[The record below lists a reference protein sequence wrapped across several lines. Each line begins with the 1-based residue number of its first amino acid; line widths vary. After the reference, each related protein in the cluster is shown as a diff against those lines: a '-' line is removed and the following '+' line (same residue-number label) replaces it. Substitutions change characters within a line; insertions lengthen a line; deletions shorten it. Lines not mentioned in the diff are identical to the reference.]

1 MNQKITLSD
10 LADALAVKAHI
21 SKAGANSF
29 IRDIFD
35 TILAGLNDGES
46 VKVRQLGTFK
56 IAEVSA
62 RKGVDVNTGMP
73 IEIAGRQ
80 RITFTPD
87 KELAEAVNAP
97 FAGFETVVI
106 GDEDAPVP
114 PETAEPAPAA
124 EQPAPAAEDP
134 QPEAALPPE
143 LPATSATP
151 EPPAIPVEEPSAS
164 AAEAKVPEPP
174 VVPEPEPAA
183 PPVAAFAEMGGE
195 TTEEPA
201 AAEQPDNDVR
211 KPRSNRFWLGFIIGL
226 ITGLAIAAAY
236 SLTVYYSQ
244 SRPAAAAQTAAAA
257 DTVAAAPADTAAVAA
272 PAPVVDDKPLATDTV
287 TRTRYLTTMARH
299 YYGDHNF
306 WVYIYEENK
315 DKIDNPNV
323 ITPGTEV
330 VIPQPSKYGID
341 ASNPES
347 VEKAKRLSYEIFSR
361 YE

>member
-106 GDEDAPVP
+106 GDED
-114 PETAEPAPAA
+114 
-124 EQPAPAAEDP
+124 
-134 QPEAALPPE
+134 
-143 LPATSATP
+143 TP
-151 EPPAIPVEEPSAS
+151 LRP
-164 AAEAKVPEPP
+164 K
-174 VVPEPEPAA
+174 
-183 PPVAAFAEMGGE
+183 
-195 TTEEPA
+195 
-201 AAEQPDNDVR
+201 R
-211 KPRSNRFWLGFIIGL
+211 LNRL
-226 ITGLAIAAAY
+226 
-236 SLTVYYSQ
+236 
-244 SRPAAAAQTAAAA
+244 
-257 DTVAAAPADTAAVAA
+257 
-272 PAPVVDDKPLATDTV
+272 
-287 TRTRYLTTMARH
+287 
-299 YYGDHNF
+299 
-306 WVYIYEENK
+306 
-315 DKIDNPNV
+315 
-323 ITPGTEV
+323 
-330 VIPQPSKYGID
+330 PQPSSRHLRPKTH
-341 ASNPES
+341 SPKLPCRPSCLPPPLHPSLRQSPSKNPRHRPQ
-347 VEKAKRLSYEIFSR
+347 KQKCRNRPLYPSR
-361 YE
+361 NLLRPRSGLRGDGRRNDRRTCRSRAARE

>member
-106 GDEDAPVP
+106 GDEDTPAS

-134 QPEAALPPE
+134 QPEAVLPPE
-143 LPATSATP
+143 LPAAPAMP
-151 EPPAIPVEEPSAS
+151 EPPAIPEEEPSTPAV
-164 AAEAKVPEPP
+164 EAKVPEPP
-174 VVPEPEPAA
+174 VVPAPEPVV

-201 AAEQPDNDVR
+201 AAEEPESEVD

-244 SRPAAAAQTAAAA
+244 SRPAAVAT

-272 PAPVVDDKPLATDTV
+272 PALVTDDKPLATDTV

>member
-106 GDEDAPVP
+106 GDE
-114 PETAEPAPAA
+114 
-124 EQPAPAAEDP
+124 
-134 QPEAALPPE
+134 
-143 LPATSATP
+143 
-151 EPPAIPVEEPSAS
+151 
-164 AAEAKVPEPP
+164 
-174 VVPEPEPAA
+174 
-183 PPVAAFAEMGGE
+183 
-195 TTEEPA
+195 
-201 AAEQPDNDVR
+201 
-211 KPRSNRFWLGFIIGL
+211 
-226 ITGLAIAAAY
+226 
-236 SLTVYYSQ
+236 
-244 SRPAAAAQTAAAA
+244 
-257 DTVAAAPADTAAVAA
+257 
-272 PAPVVDDKPLATDTV
+272 
-287 TRTRYLTTMARH
+287 H
-299 YYGDHNF
+299 
-306 WVYIYEENK
+306 
-315 DKIDNPNV
+315 
-323 ITPGTEV
+323 
-330 VIPQPSKYGID
+330 PQPSSRHLRPKTH
-341 ASNPES
+341 SPKLPCRPSCLPLRLCPSLRQSPRKNPRHRPQ
-347 VEKAKRLSYEIFSR
+347 KKRCRNRPSYPRPNRPLLPSR
-361 YE
+361 PSPI